1 MCERLQ
7 GRTQTLRAL
16 KYGRRCGGSACMRS
30 SPKECVVC
38 SHDLWKATPAM
49 GVCTDQS
56 KCKHSGESRARTG
69 PLHSVSSAQC
79 QGELQRCCHPAG
91 AARFEV
97 EAALRVLT
105 CVTLLPGIAK
115 KIAELPFLTS
125 DNRPQNKLPR
135 YRQVGSLFALSLP
148 PLSRRTALQTL
159 RSAAARPRRADG
171 RSVSPRPAGGRC
183 PKRRD
188 KLFDKCLLFVESC
201 RRYIAIN
208 A

>member
-1 MCERLQ
+1 MGSTGNGCNTAEAESKQRRGLCAGSCQRGGCDMCERLQ

-97 EAALRVLT
+97 EAAHCVFLPVLHFY
-105 CVTLLPGIAK
+105 LGSQK
-115 KIAELPFLTS
+115 KTQSFL
-125 DNRPQNKLPR
+125 
-135 YRQVGSLFALSLP
+135 F
-148 PLSRRTALQTL
+148 
-159 RSAAARPRRADG
+159 
-171 RSVSPRPAGGRC
+171 
-183 PKRRD
+183 
-188 KLFDKCLLFVESC
+188 
-201 RRYIAIN
+201 
-208 A
+208 

>member
-1 MCERLQ
+1 
-7 GRTQTLRAL
+7 
-16 KYGRRCGGSACMRS
+16 MRS

-79 QGELQRCCHPAG
+79 QGELQRCCHPPG

-115 KIAELPFLTS
+115 KLQSFL
-125 DNRPQNKLPR
+125 
-135 YRQVGSLFALSLP
+135 F
-148 PLSRRTALQTL
+148 
-159 RSAAARPRRADG
+159 
-171 RSVSPRPAGGRC
+171 
-183 PKRRD
+183 
-188 KLFDKCLLFVESC
+188 
-201 RRYIAIN
+201 
-208 A
+208 

>member
-1 MCERLQ
+1 MGSTGNGCNTAEAESKQRRGLCAGSCQRGGCDMCERLQ

-49 GVCTDQS
+49 GVCADQS

-79 QGELQRCCHPAG
+79 QGELQRCCHPPHT
-91 AARFEV
+91 ARF

-115 KIAELPFLTS
+115 KLQSFL
-125 DNRPQNKLPR
+125 
-135 YRQVGSLFALSLP
+135 F
-148 PLSRRTALQTL
+148 
-159 RSAAARPRRADG
+159 
-171 RSVSPRPAGGRC
+171 
-183 PKRRD
+183 
-188 KLFDKCLLFVESC
+188 
-201 RRYIAIN
+201 
-208 A
+208 